1 VLCKCRLQAGFEH
14 SAPPRDYNKETGRD
28 MTDMQAAGTAA
39 PVRTFPERHYNLF
52 LREDVSRFFW
62 KLRNQGITLSGDR
75 LHWDYDGRPRERSF
89 DDLREVR
96 LQFAHVHKSGDA
108 GLCQLTF
115 NDGLQLIVQSTNA
128 SGLADD
134 ERAPV
139 YRDFIRD
146 LNKRLAQHPSSY
158 HIDFQT
164 GDPPGRR
171 TFGVIISIV
180 AILFFGGLP
189 LGLFL
194 FFPGWDTL
202 GVLGAGAAFV
212 WPLWKTMQRN
222 EPRSYSPSDVPHD
235 LLP

>member
-1 VLCKCRLQAGFEH
+1 
-14 SAPPRDYNKETGRD
+14 
-28 MTDMQAAGTAA
+28 MTNMQAAGTAA

-52 LREDVSRFFW
+52 LREDMSRFFW
-62 KLRNQGITLSGDR
+62 KLRNQGIALTGDTLR
-75 LHWDYDGRPRERSF
+75 WDYDGRPRERNF

-96 LQFAHVHKSGDA
+96 LQFAHVPKSGDT
-108 GLCQLTF
+108 GLCLLTF
-115 NDGLQLIVQSTNA
+115 NDGLPLIVQSTNA

-134 ERAPV
+134 ERAPIYGDLV
-139 YRDFIRD
+139 RD
-146 LNKRLAQHPSSY
+146 LHKRLAKHPSSSR
-158 HIDFQT
+158 IDFQI
-164 GDPPGRR
+164 GDTRR

-194 FFPGWDTL
+194 FKPGWDTL

-222 EPRSYSPSDVPHD
+222 EPRSYSPDRVPEE
-235 LLP
+235 LFP